1 MVCQAGKGLTSGI
14 YSLIQDVWRRCLN
27 LLPYVNMAR
36 TITFDEESI
45 LKQTPNLLMA
55 WKHRIVRKYIPIL
68 YRSSSLRYLF
78 SGNSSKFWKPLTLK
92 TSMCFYI
99 WFPFIISKHDVH
111 RKYQINYD
119 QKWFLLQI
127 SLTGNVFKVK
137 YKRKGYDLSY
147 IF

>member
-1 MVCQAGKGLTSGI
+1 
-14 YSLIQDVWRRCLN
+14 
-27 LLPYVNMAR
+27 
-36 TITFDEESI
+36 
-45 LKQTPNLLMA
+45 
-55 WKHRIVRKYIPIL
+55 
-68 YRSSSLRYLF
+68 
-78 SGNSSKFWKPLTLK
+78 
-92 TSMCFYI
+92 MCFYI